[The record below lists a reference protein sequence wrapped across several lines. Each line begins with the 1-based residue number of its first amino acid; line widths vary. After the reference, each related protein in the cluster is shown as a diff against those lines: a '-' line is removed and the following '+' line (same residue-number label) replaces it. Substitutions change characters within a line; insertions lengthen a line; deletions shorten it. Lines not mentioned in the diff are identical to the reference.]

1 MPGNSSEDQPVGT
14 GVLLEPEFVEECVEE
29 EVEYEEDFFGNSEP
43 KVKRK
48 KSTYDFP
55 ISKASAR
62 AIYLKSGSIVRP
74 VDGHLN
80 IYPGPLHFKDN
91 IRITIEDSNLV
102 LFRIPP
108 GHSNNIQFPIEAF
121 IGNSID
127 QNVLTNLI
135 HIYKE

>member
-91 IRITIEDSNLV
+91 IRIAIEEVRCDLNLPFRFNDMQMHALHSMACGHDV
-102 LFRIPP
+102 LLNAPC
-108 GHSNNIQFPIEAF
+108 GC
-121 IGNSID
+121 
-127 QNVLTNLI
+127 
-135 HIYKE
+135 